1 MKKENNVK
9 KDGDLFETIAK
20 STKPE
25 KAEKNNTISNSETI
39 QELNNQVKTQAEI
52 TKEKTERDRVEQMLL
67 QTELLATF
75 RKNFDVDQKIINE
88 QKEIIEKLEQQ
99 KSELV
104 YKHKTPNLVAAI
116 NQVMR
121 EVKGIEKTASVGT
134 GNNSFKA
141 VSDKD
146 VKRVVGQAMERAGLA
161 ILPILVEPTLN
172 LERWEVSEQ
181 WGTQPAKM
189 KRKKEVFT
197 EVKTKYLLMHESG
210 QQIELAGYGQGVDS
224 MDKGAG
230 KSCTYALKYMLLYLF
245 LIPTGQID
253 DADKTQPQK
262 QTVKTKQT
270 LTDDQFKKAIA
281 AIGANTYTADEL
293 RKEFSLSQDQEK
305 QL

>member
-1 MKKENNVK
+1 MKNEKQVK
-9 KDGDLFETIAK
+9 KDGDLFETIAN

-25 KAEKNNTISNSETI
+25 KAEKCETI
-39 QELNNQVKTQAEI
+39 QELNDQVKTQMLLP
-52 TKEKTERDRVEQMLL
+52 KEKTERDRVEQMLL

-75 RKNFDVDQKIINE
+75 RKNFEVDQKIIND
-88 QKEIIEKLEQQ
+88 QKEIIEKLEQE
-99 KSELV
+99 KSEIT

-161 ILPILVEPTLN
+161 ILPISVEPNLN
-172 LERWEVSEQ
+172 LDRWEVSEQ
-181 WGTQPAKM
+181 WGNQPAKM
-189 KRKKEVFT
+189 KRKKEIFT

-224 MDKGAG
+224 MDKSAG
-230 KSCTYALKYMLLYLF
+230 KATTYALKYALLYTF

-253 DADKTQPQK
+253 DADKTQPQ
-262 QTVKTKQT
+262 QSNAKTKQT

-281 AIGANTYTADEL
+281 AIGANTYTAEEL
-293 RKEFSLSQDQEK
+293 RAEFTLSQNQEK

>member
-1 MKKENNVK
+1 MKKENKVK
-9 KDGDLFETIAK
+9 KEGELFETIAK

-25 KAEKNNTISNSETI
+25 KAEKCETI
-39 QELNNQVKTQAEI
+39 QELNNQVKTQSEI

-75 RKNFDVDQKIINE
+75 RKNFDVDQKIIND
-88 QKEIIEKLEQQ
+88 QKELIEKLEQQ

-121 EVKGIEKTASVGT
+121 EVKGIEKTANVGT

-161 ILPILVEPTLN
+161 ILPISVEPTIN
-172 LERWEVSEQ
+172 LDRWEVSEQ

-224 MDKGAG
+224 MDKSAG
-230 KSCTYALKYMLLYLF
+230 KATTYALKYALLYTF

-253 DADKTQPQK
+253 DADKTQPQE

-281 AIGANTYTADEL
+281 AIGANTYTADKL
-293 RKEFSLSQDQEK
+293 RAEFTLSQDQEK
-305 QL
+305 QLNK